1 MNRVKI
7 KVSET
12 ADLVINITDKMV
24 DDFLEC
30 KSLSEKRD
38 CDGKD
43 CCTCSL
49 DTTEYF
55 DFGLCELPAVAED
68 IEGRCGHEQTK
79 V

>member
-12 ADLVINITDKMV
+12 ADLVINITDKMIA
-24 DDFLEC
+24 DYLEC
-30 KSLSEKRD
+30 KILSEKRD

-43 CCTCSL
+43 CRTCSM
-49 DTTEYF
+49 DTTGDF
-55 DFGLCELPAVAED
+55 DFGLCAIPEVAEA
-68 IEGRCGHEQTK
+68 IEGRCSHEQTK